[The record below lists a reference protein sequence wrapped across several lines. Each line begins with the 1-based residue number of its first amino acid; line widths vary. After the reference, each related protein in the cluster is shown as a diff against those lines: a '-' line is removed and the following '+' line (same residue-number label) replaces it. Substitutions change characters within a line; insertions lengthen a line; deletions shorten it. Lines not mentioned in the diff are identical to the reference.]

1 MLSVSIHAGK
11 VARDSSIA
19 GCTAGADRLCV
30 LLAQCIEGQAQ
41 QSPGRL
47 RQGRSAG
54 RWTVVDHASGLR
66 ARCRSRSRDAGAD
79 LLEFNDQFV
88 DFGEELL
95 ATRVRRLR
103 DQVRRVLGQCLLP
116 GHARP
121 APDFAVGQQGK
132 STQVRAAACVSQVA
146 QQIVEPELERNG
158 RCNHV
163 AVQH

>member
-1 MLSVSIHAGK
+1 
-11 VARDSSIA
+11 
-19 GCTAGADRLCV
+19 V
-30 LLAQCIEGQAQ
+30 LLGQCIEGQAR
-41 QSPGRL
+41 QSPGHL

-54 RWTVVDHASGLR
+54 RWTAVDRASALR
-66 ARCRSRSRDAGAD
+66 ARCRTRDAGAD

-88 DFGEELL
+88 DFGQELR

-103 DQVRRVLGQCLLP
+103 DQVRRVLGQCLLT

-146 QQIVEPELERNG
+146 QQTVEPESER
-158 RCNHV
+158 RCTHV